1 MRRGTMQGRLIG
13 LAIAAVAAGGALA
26 GPAAAAEPTCTNAAV
41 TCVTGTAA
49 DGSTYKAEVPSPWN
63 GTLLLYSHG
72 YRPPIGPNPP
82 ADTWGSR
89 PVADELLARGYAL
102 AGSSY
107 ATNGW
112 AVESALRDQ
121 IDLLNRFE
129 RRFGKP
135 RRSIAWGESMGGMI
149 TAGLVERHPRRFDGA
164 LPFCGI
170 LGGAVG
176 LWNQNLDLEYAI
188 KTLLAADPNPAVS
201 VPASQLELVH
211 VSDWQAN
218 VARANAVVAA
228 AQATPEGRAR
238 LALAAALFNLPDWY
252 EPGTARPARGD
263 YAERQRQEFLALQFQ
278 LAFIFGFRQDVE
290 QRAGGNPSWNTGV
303 DYSRLLARSGSRD
316 VVGAMYRQSTLDLRA
331 DLRRLATAPRVRA
344 DGRATRYLIRNVV
357 YDGRIRVPVLT
368 VHTTADGLV
377 VSPHERAY
385 RDTVRRAGR
394 GRLLR
399 QLWLDRPGHCTYTD
413 EETLQ
418 ALDVLEQRLDSG
430 RWSSGSA
437 GPTFVGYEPPPFLR
451 PFDLAWPRSNG
462 RQG

>member
-1 MRRGTMQGRLIG
+1 MRQGTMQGRLIG

-107 ATNGW
+107 ASNGW

-121 IDLLNRFE
+121 IELLDRFE

-135 RRSIAWGESMGGMI
+135 RRTIAWGESMGGMI

-188 KTLLAADPNPAVS
+188 KTLLSADPDPAVS

-211 VSDWQAN
+211 VTDWQAN
-218 VARANAVVAA
+218 VARANAAVAA

-344 DGRATRYLIRNVV
+344 DARGHPLS
-357 YDGRIRVPVLT
+357 DPQ
-368 VHTTADGLV
+368 
-377 VSPHERAY
+377 
-385 RDTVRRAGR
+385 RR
-394 GRLLR
+394 L
-399 QLWLDRPGHCTYTD
+399 
-413 EETLQ
+413 
-418 ALDVLEQRLDSG
+418 
-430 RWSSGSA
+430 
-437 GPTFVGYEPPPFLR
+437 
-451 PFDLAWPRSNG
+451 
-462 RQG
+462 